1 MRVLSRRDVT
11 AARGD
16 FTIRKLSRQA
26 PAAKIIV
33 CLLGDASNGRDEEG
47 GPDAAPRSLAA
58 AMTAIEKST
67 VRLNRRE

>member
-1 MRVLSRRDVT
+1 VCFLEDVT

-26 PAAKIIV
+26 PAAKVIV
-33 CLLGDASNGRDEEG
+33 LLLGDASNGGDVEG
-47 GPDAAPRSLAA
+47 RPDIAPRSLAA

-67 VRLNRRE
+67 IRLNRRDQ